1 MNTILL
7 VEDNPHIMKINHTAL
22 MMEGY
27 HILEAATAAECL
39 AALDDQDIDLVILD
53 IMLPDGNGVTL
64 CRQIKQKFEIPILFL
79 SALGENQDVIA
90 ALRAGGDDYLPKPYD
105 IGVLIAR
112 VEARLRAVRRE
123 KRFFHLGALRLD
135 TAARIGYC
143 GAQELPLTQKEFSL
157 LLQLAQNGGQIIAK
171 EDLYERVWGRA
182 LAGDSTALY
191 TAVSR
196 QNTKLAESGAQV
208 TIHFL
213 RGKGY
218 ALEAV

>member
-39 AALDDQDIDLVILD
+39 AALDKQDIDLVILD

-90 ALRAGGDDYLPKPYD
+90 ALQAGGDDYLPKPYD

-123 KRFFHLGALRLD
+123 KRFFHLGALR
-135 TAARIGYC
+135 
-143 GAQELPLTQKEFSL
+143 TQPPAS
-157 LLQLAQNGGQIIAK
+157 A
-171 EDLYERVWGRA
+171 
-182 LAGDSTALY
+182 
-191 TAVSR
+191 TAVRRS
-196 QNTKLAESGAQV
+196 
-208 TIHFL
+208 
-213 RGKGY
+213 
-218 ALEAV
+218 